1 VNDSSQPGPSNPLSA
16 PKINEGVTSS
26 LTSSI
31 SAPLRW
37 FWIGAGFF
45 FVALG
50 FIGAFVPV
58 MPSTVFFIIAA
69 WCFSRGSERWL
80 NWLLALPTVGP
91 LVRDYRDGKG
101 MPARAKLIA
110 VSMLSLAVLFSAW
123 RLQTPYGRAGVIALG
138 AVGAWFILAR
148 VPTRT

>member
-1 VNDSSQPGPSNPLSA
+1 MDHSSQSIPPGPQET
-16 PKINEGVTSS
+16 PKIA
-26 LTSSI
+26 LSI

-101 MPARAKLIA
+101 MPARAKWIA
-110 VSMLSLAVLFSAW
+110 VSMLSLAVSFSAW
-123 RLQTPYGRAGVIALG
+123 QLQTPYGRVGVLALG
-138 AVGAWFILAR
+138 AIGVWFILAR
-148 VPTRT
+148 VPTRS

>member
-1 VNDSSQPGPSNPLSA
+1 MNSNASSTA
-16 PKINEGVTSS
+16 SS
-26 LTSSI
+26 SSI
-31 SAPLRW
+31 AAPLRW
-37 FWIGAGFF
+37 FWIGVGFF

-69 WCFSRGSERWL
+69 WCFARGSERWL

-91 LVRDYRDGKG
+91 LVRDFRDGKG
-101 MPARAKLIA
+101 MPARAKLIS
-110 VSMLSLAVLFSAW
+110 VSMLSVAVLLSAW
-123 RLQTPYGRAGVIALG
+123 TLQTIYGQVGVLALG

-148 VPTRT
+148 VPTKSG

>member
-1 VNDSSQPGPSNPLSA
+1 MDDSSQSGPP
-16 PKINEGVTSS
+16 V
-26 LTSSI
+26 TSSI
-31 SAPLRW
+31 SAPVRW
-37 FWIGAGFF
+37 FWIGLGFF

-80 NWLLALPTVGP
+80 QWLLALPTVGP

-101 MPARAKLIA
+101 MPARTKLIA
-110 VSMLSLAVLFSAW
+110 VSMLSVAVLISAW
-123 RLQTPYGRAGVIALG
+123 RLQTVYGRVGVIALG

-148 VPTRT
+148 VPTRSL

>member
-1 VNDSSQPGPSNPLSA
+1 MNNSSQSGKPIA
-16 PKINEGVTSS
+16 SS
-26 LTSSI
+26 V

-37 FWIGAGFF
+37 FWIGSGFF

-50 FIGAFVPV
+50 FIGAFVPI

-69 WCFSRGSERWL
+69 WCFARGSERWL

-101 MPARAKLIA
+101 MPARAKLIS
-110 VSMLSLAVLFSAW
+110 VSMLTVAVLLSAW
-123 RLQTPYGRAGVIALG
+123 SLHTIYGRFGVLALG
-138 AVGAWFILAR
+138 GVGAWFILAR
-148 VPTRT
+148 VPTKSS

>member
-1 VNDSSQPGPSNPLSA
+1 MDDSNRPDP
-16 PKINEGVTSS
+16 I
-26 LTSSI
+26 TSSI
-31 SAPLRW
+31 SAPVRW
-37 FWIGAGFF
+37 FWIGLGFF

-80 NWLLALPTVGP
+80 QWLLALPTVGP
-91 LVRDYRDGKG
+91 LVRDYREGKG

-110 VSMLSLAVLFSAW
+110 VSMLSVAVFLSAW
-123 RLQTPYGRAGVIALG
+123 RLQTAYGRVGVIALG
-138 AVGAWFILAR
+138 AVGVWFILTR
-148 VPTRT
+148 VPTRSL

>member
-1 VNDSSQPGPSNPLSA
+1 MSTPSQPVNSKVASNPSA
-16 PKINEGVTSS
+16 SG
-26 LTSSI
+26 L

-69 WCFSRGSERWL
+69 WCFARGSERWL

-91 LVRDYRDGKG
+91 LVRDYREGKG
-101 MPARAKLIA
+101 MPARAKLIS
-110 VSMLSLAVLFSAW
+110 VSMLTAAVLLSAW
-123 RLQTPYGRAGVIALG
+123 SLHTMYGRVGVLALG
-138 AVGAWFILAR
+138 SVGAWFILAR
-148 VPTRT
+148 VPTKAT

>member
-1 VNDSSQPGPSNPLSA
+1 MSNPSQPVSQNVPSAASA
-16 PKINEGVTSS
+16 SS
-26 LTSSI
+26 MV
-31 SAPLRW
+31 APVRW

-101 MPARAKLIA
+101 MPARAKLIS
-110 VSMLSLAVLFSAW
+110 VSMLTVAVLFSAW
-123 RLQTPYGRAGVIALG
+123 RLHTVYGQFGVLALG
-138 AVGAWFILAR
+138 SVGAWFILAR
-148 VPTRT
+148 VPTKST

>member
-1 VNDSSQPGPSNPLSA
+1 VDDSNRPGKP
-16 PKINEGVTSS
+16 ITSS
-26 LTSSI
+26 LP
-31 SAPLRW
+31 APVRW
-37 FWIGAGFF
+37 FWIAAGFF

-80 NWLLALPTVGP
+80 QWLLALPTVGP

-101 MPARAKLIA
+101 MPARAKVIA
-110 VSMLSLAVLFSAW
+110 VSMLSIAVLFSAW
-123 RLQTPYGRAGVIALG
+123 RLQTIYGRVGVLALG

-148 VPTRT
+148 VPTRSP

>member
-1 VNDSSQPGPSNPLSA
+1 MSTPSQPVSPSA
-16 PKINEGVTSS
+16 PSASS
-26 LTSSI
+26 TSSI

-37 FWIGAGFF
+37 FWIAAGFF

-69 WCFSRGSERWL
+69 WCFARGSQRWL

-101 MPARAKLIA
+101 MPARAKTIA
-110 VSMLSLAVLFSAW
+110 VSMLTLAVVLSAW
-123 RLQTPYGRAGVIALG
+123 GLQTLFGRVGVLALG
-138 AVGAWFILAR
+138 SVGAWFILAR
-148 VPTRT
+148 VPTRTS

>member
-1 VNDSSQPGPSNPLSA
+1 MSNPSQSVSQNA
-16 PKINEGVTSS
+16 SITASS
-26 LTSSI
+26 SSI
-31 SAPLRW
+31 AAPLRW

-69 WCFSRGSERWL
+69 WCFARGSERWL

-91 LVRDYRDGKG
+91 LVRDYREGKG
-101 MPARAKLIA
+101 MPARAKVIS
-110 VSMLSLAVLFSAW
+110 VSMLTVAVLLSAW
-123 RLQTPYGRAGVIALG
+123 TLHTIYGRVGVLALG
-138 AVGAWFILAR
+138 SVGAWFILAR
-148 VPTRT
+148 VPTKST

>member
-1 VNDSSQPGPSNPLSA
+1 MIDRPLSLKESFA
-16 PKINEGVTSS
+16 WGS
-26 LTSSI
+26 LG
-31 SAPLRW
+31 L
-37 FWIGAGFF
+37 GFF
-45 FVALG
+45 FVTLG

-80 NWLLALPTVGP
+80 QWLLALPTVGP

-101 MPARAKLIA
+101 MPARTKLIA
-110 VSMLSLAVLFSAW
+110 VSMLSVAVLLSAW
-123 RLQTPYGRAGVIALG
+123 RLQTVYGRIGVIALG

-148 VPTRT
+148 VPTRSL

>member
-1 VNDSSQPGPSNPLSA
+1 MSNPSQSVSQNA
-16 PKINEGVTSS
+16 SITASS
-26 LTSSI
+26 SSI
-31 SAPLRW
+31 AAPLRW

-69 WCFSRGSERWL
+69 WCFARGSERWL

-91 LVRDYRDGKG
+91 LVRDYREGKG
-101 MPARAKLIA
+101 MPARAKVIS
-110 VSMLSLAVLFSAW
+110 VSMLTVAVLLSAW
-123 RLQTPYGRAGVIALG
+123 TLHTIYGRVGVLALG
-138 AVGAWFILAR
+138 SVGAWFILAR
-148 VPTRT
+148 VPTKSTRKTNR

>member
-1 VNDSSQPGPSNPLSA
+1 MDDSSKLGNAITPSVSA
-16 PKINEGVTSS
+16 PV
-26 LTSSI
+26 
-31 SAPLRW
+31 RW

-69 WCFSRGSERWL
+69 WCFARGSERWL

-101 MPARAKLIA
+101 MPARAKLIS
-110 VSMLSLAVLFSAW
+110 VSMLTAAVLLSAW
-123 RLQTPYGRAGVIALG
+123 TLHTMYGRVGVLALG
-138 AVGAWFILAR
+138 GVGAWFILTR
-148 VPTRT
+148 VPTKST

>member
-1 VNDSSQPGPSNPLSA
+1 VDDSSQSGTP
-16 PKINEGVTSS
+16 I
-26 LTSSI
+26 TSSI
-31 SAPLRW
+31 SAPVRW
-37 FWIGAGFF
+37 FWIGLGFF

-50 FIGAFVPV
+50 FIGAFVPI

-80 NWLLALPTVGP
+80 QWLLALPTVGP
-91 LVRDYRDGKG
+91 LVRDYREGKG

-110 VSMLSLAVLFSAW
+110 VSMLSVAVLFSAW
-123 RLQTPYGRAGVIALG
+123 SLQTVYGRIGVIALG

-148 VPTRT
+148 VPTRTL

>member
-1 VNDSSQPGPSNPLSA
+1 MDDSSQSA
-16 PKINEGVTSS
+16 PPI
-26 LTSSI
+26 TSSI
-31 SAPLRW
+31 SAPVRW
-37 FWIGAGFF
+37 FWIGLGFF

-80 NWLLALPTVGP
+80 QWLLALPTVGP
-91 LVRDYRDGKG
+91 LVRDYREGKG

-110 VSMLSLAVLFSAW
+110 VSMLSVAVLLSAW
-123 RLQTPYGRAGVIALG
+123 RLQTVYGRIGVIALG

-148 VPTRT
+148 VPTRSL

>member
-1 VNDSSQPGPSNPLSA
+1 M
-16 PKINEGVTSS
+16 
-26 LTSSI
+26 
-31 SAPLRW
+31 RW
-37 FWIGAGFF
+37 FWIGLGFF

-80 NWLLALPTVGP
+80 QWLLALPTVGP
-91 LVRDYRDGKG
+91 LVRDYREGKG
-101 MPARAKLIA
+101 MPARTKLIA
-110 VSMLSLAVLFSAW
+110 VSMLSVAVLISAW
-123 RLQTPYGRAGVIALG
+123 RLQTVYGRIGVIALG

-148 VPTRT
+148 VPTRSL